1 MDDVLTGPLSRKIT
15 NEDRQG
21 IEALFNA
28 ADDAWG
34 QRDLQALTTL
44 YDFPI
49 YVGTDDSGGTYQG
62 AEWDADQF
70 RAAMTAA
77 LQADGNRVDRRQKR
91 TPHFLSDSMAI
102 ILVETSVRVS
112 ATELGSYPSAILVI
126 KMGTRWCFKG
136 GVEAG
141 HGRRAECPV

>member
-1 MDDVLTGPLSRKIT
+1 MDHVLTGPLSRKIT

-49 YVGTDDSGGTYQG
+49 YVGTATQ
-62 AEWDADQF
+62 
-70 RAAMTAA
+70 AA
-77 LQADGNRVDRRQKR
+77 LTRG
-91 TPHFLSDSMAI
+91 
-102 ILVETSVRVS
+102 
-112 ATELGSYPSAILVI
+112 PSGMPISFAL
-126 KMGTRWCFKG
+126 R
-136 GVEAG
+136 
-141 HGRRAECPV
+141 